1 MVGGNFF
8 HSQIDVVITKFLRPQ
23 WMQLSLGLTSSW
35 FWFTFFYF
43 SEVESFRTFHQH
55 SHRAWVGCYI
65 SNSFTFLCPCPF
77 PFTFPC
83 PLSHHIHSLML
94 SIWRIRYVECTSS
107 AIQTL
112 LLFKKLYPN
121 HRRKEVDN
129 FIEKETG
136 YVEDVQD
143 RMDLGMHLFRFWLLS
158 WGDGNGWWFW
168 VWSKNSHVKQ
178 Y

>member
-8 HSQIDVVITKFLRPQ
+8 QSQMDVVVTKVLRPQ
-23 WMQLSLGLTSSW
+23 WMQLSLRLTDSW

-43 SEVESFRTFHQH
+43 SEVESFRTFRQH
-55 SHRAWVGCYI
+55 SHRAWVSCHS
-65 SNSFTFLCPCPF
+65 SNSFPFLCPCPCPF

-83 PLSHHIHSLML
+83 PLSQHIHSLML
-94 SIWRIRYVECTSS
+94 PIRRFRYVECTSS

-129 FIEKETG
+129 FIEKATR
-136 YVEDVQD
+136 YVENVQ
-143 RMDLGMHLFRFWLLS
+143 RPNGSWYASLS
-158 WGDGNGWWFW
+158 ILAT
-168 VWSKNSHVKQ
+168 
-178 Y
+178 